1 MVEFRWPKVLK
12 EVAKNSQI
20 RRWRVGGMET
30 TFIHLKI
37 GTCIIL
43 MMM

>member
-1 MVEFRWPKVLK
+1 MVAFRWPKVLK

-20 RRWRVGGMET
+20 RWIVGGMET